1 MKLST
6 YQILQIIKGFLILGM
21 SISYYMA
28 HKKNKKEIAKKLLT
42 KSQKY
47 DNIYLR

>member
-1 MKLST
+1 MKLT
-6 YQILQIIKGFLILGM
+6 PYQILSIIKGFLILGM

-42 KSQKY
+42 DNKKYGKILSQ
-47 DNIYLR
+47 